1 MADNVRVNRNL
12 TIPGDEI
19 NFRFTTSSGPG
30 GQHVNKSS
38 TRVELTWDVAG
49 SPVLGPRQRARIM
62 ENLKN
67 RIDSAGLLHL
77 ASGRHRSQMRNREE
91 VLDQLARLV
100 AEALIPPKKQKA
112 TKPTRSSKEQRL
124 KAKKLRSQVKQM
136 RGKPVDD

>member
-1 MADNVRVNRNL
+1 MRVNRNL

-38 TRVELTWDVAG
+38 TRVELTWDVAA

-77 ASGRHRSQMRNREE
+77 ASGRHRSQMRNRQE
-91 VLDQLARLV
+91 VLDQLGRLV
-100 AEALIPPKKQKA
+100 AEALIPPKKRKA
-112 TKPTRSSKEQRL
+112 TTPTRSSKEQRL
-124 KAKKLRSQVKQM
+124 KAKKLRSRVKQM

>member
-1 MADNVRVNRNL
+1 MAENVRVNRNL

-49 SPVLGPRQRARIM
+49 SPVLGPRQRARVM

-77 ASGRHRSQMRNREE
+77 ASGRHRSQMRNRQA
-91 VLDQLARLV
+91 VLDQLGRLV
-100 AEALIPPKKQKA
+100 AEALVPPKKRRP
-112 TKPTRSSKEQRL
+112 TKPTRSSQEQRL
-124 KAKKLRSQVKQM
+124 RIKKQRSRVKQL
-136 RGKPVDD
+136 RGRPLDD

>member
-1 MADNVRVNRNL
+1 MAESVRVNRNL

-30 GQHVNKSS
+30 GQHLNKSS

-77 ASGRHRSQMRNREE
+77 ASGRHRSQMRNRQE
-91 VLDQLARLV
+91 VLDQLGRLV
-100 AEALIPPKKQKA
+100 AEALIPPKRRKA

-136 RGKPVDD
+136 RGRPVDD